1 MCLPLFY
8 SILFYFI
15 LIYSIHSDSHCLL
28 PSPQQATR
36 EANSIKMGIK
46 QNGGGVGKAWNTLIW
61 LMKGVKLGALIYTV
75 MNLLVL

>member
-1 MCLPLFY
+1 
-8 SILFYFI
+8 
-15 LIYSIHSDSHCLL
+15 L